1 MAEKT
6 IFPREEKADVLF
18 NKILNDPWACE
29 KLQGTFCNSLF
40 CNEDNNFPLSPAEF
54 SQALFN
60 AYHNR
65 DLSAFLMAICQNTL
79 FDLLRN
85 SFLIPYRFNA
95 DGRTNP
101 IIMTDESGNL
111 LPGYKTTVHE
121 KNYQHFYDVYCDLD
135 NKKNIYKILKEE
147 DFGKLQDKSLKLDLL
162 EEKKDATNISI
173 PKLKIENNIFVG
185 VIEDY
190 IDGYDLCDINLN
202 CKDINEIMNILIK
215 VSMELKK
222 IHEENIVISD
232 LNARNIRIDKSGT
245 PYFLDCLSYSI
256 GKYKSDVISRI
267 LLSYLVEHDIYPETI
282 TKEMDK
288 ISFMMLVF
296 NLIFDK
302 KFYYITYNEY
312 ESKIESIKY
321 LGALQNYFEMLR
333 TRKKQIDMPYLHE
346 IISDCDVKKFKKE
359 MR

>member
-121 KNYQHFYDVYCDLD
+121 KDYQHFYDVYCDLD
-135 NKKNIYKILKEE
+135 NKKNIYFAQAYRYRHAYASEKMDMEQQILEKNTGVLIIRELPDTVKLKETE
-147 DFGKLQDKSLKLDLL
+147 AEAYSAVWDLMIKLEKSLPM
-162 EEKKDATNISI
+162 AY
-173 PKLKIENNIFVG
+173 IFYG
-185 VIEDY
+185 QD
-190 IDGYDLCDINLN
+190 
-202 CKDINEIMNILIK
+202 
-215 VSMELKK
+215 S
-222 IHEENIVISD
+222 
-232 LNARNIRIDKSGT
+232 
-245 PYFLDCLSYSI
+245 
-256 GKYKSDVISRI
+256 
-267 LLSYLVEHDIYPETI
+267 LVEKNTRYDEIGIFLPDSLFLKNLERHVIKAEAIIYAE
-282 TKEMDK
+282 E
-288 ISFMMLVF
+288 
-296 NLIFDK
+296 
-302 KFYYITYNEY
+302 
-312 ESKIESIKY
+312 
-321 LGALQNYFEMLR
+321 
-333 TRKKQIDMPYLHE
+333 
-346 IISDCDVKKFKKE
+346 
-359 MR
+359 

>member
-101 IIMTDESGNL
+101 IYCPDIKQPYVKKITSIFMMS
-111 LPGYKTTVHE
+111 TVI
-121 KNYQHFYDVYCDLD
+121 LT
-135 NKKNIYKILKEE
+135 IRKI
-147 DFGKLQDKSLKLDLL
+147 F
-162 EEKKDATNISI
+162 
-173 PKLKIENNIFVG
+173 
-185 VIEDY
+185 
-190 IDGYDLCDINLN
+190 
-202 CKDINEIMNILIK
+202 ILHRPT
-215 VSMELKK
+215 VTAMPMLLKK
-222 IHEENIVISD
+222 WIWN
-232 LNARNIRIDKSGT
+232 
-245 PYFLDCLSYSI
+245 
-256 GKYKSDVISRI
+256 SRFW
-267 LLSYLVEHDIYPETI
+267 
-282 TKEMDK
+282 KK
-288 ISFMMLVF
+288 IPV
-296 NLIFDK
+296 
-302 KFYYITYNEY
+302 Y
-312 ESKIESIKY
+312 
-321 LGALQNYFEMLR
+321 
-333 TRKKQIDMPYLHE
+333 
-346 IISDCDVKKFKKE
+346 
-359 MR
+359 

>member
-121 KNYQHFYDVYCDLD
+121 KDYQHFYDVYCDLD
-135 NKKNIYKILKEE
+135 NKKNIYFAQAYRYRHAYASEKMDMEQQILEKNGNREEWELEHWCETADAENKQFCSGDRKEPAE
-147 DFGKLQDKSLKLDLL
+147 GEMAALTEQYETAQSAW
-162 EEKKDATNISI
+162 KDACLFWYDIWCESHQEPEPFST
-173 PKLKIENNIFVG
+173 
-185 VIEDY
+185 
-190 IDGYDLCDINLN
+190 DGPGT
-202 CKDINEIMNILIK
+202 
-215 VSMELKK
+215 
-222 IHEENIVISD
+222 SD
-232 LNARNIRIDKSGT
+232 
-245 PYFLDCLSYSI
+245 F
-256 GKYKSDVISRI
+256 
-267 LLSYLVEHDIYPETI
+267 
-282 TKEMDK
+282 
-288 ISFMMLVF
+288 
-296 NLIFDK
+296 
-302 KFYYITYNEY
+302 
-312 ESKIESIKY
+312 
-321 LGALQNYFEMLR
+321 
-333 TRKKQIDMPYLHE
+333 KQAEAQD
-346 IISDCDVKKFKKE
+346 
-359 MR
+359 

>member
-101 IIMTDESGNL
+101 IIMTDDSG
-111 LPGYKTTVHE
+111 
-121 KNYQHFYDVYCDLD
+121 NYQHFYDVYCDLD
-135 NKKNIYKILKEE
+135 NKKNIYFAQAYRYRHAYASEKMDMEQQILEKNTGVLIIRELPDTVKLKETE
-147 DFGKLQDKSLKLDLL
+147 AEAYSAVWDLMIKLEKSLPMAYIFYGQDSLVEENALRLRKIPSLDLPDSLFLKNL
-162 EEKKDATNISI
+162 ER
-173 PKLKIENNIFVG
+173 
-185 VIEDY
+185 
-190 IDGYDLCDINLN
+190 
-202 CKDINEIMNILIK
+202 
-215 VSMELKK
+215 
-222 IHEENIVISD
+222 H
-232 LNARNIRIDKSGT
+232 
-245 PYFLDCLSYSI
+245 
-256 GKYKSDVISRI
+256 
-267 LLSYLVEHDIYPETI
+267 
-282 TKEMDK
+282 
-288 ISFMMLVF
+288 
-296 NLIFDK
+296 
-302 KFYYITYNEY
+302 
-312 ESKIESIKY
+312 
-321 LGALQNYFEMLR
+321 
-333 TRKKQIDMPYLHE
+333 
-346 IISDCDVKKFKKE
+346 VKKAE
-359 MR
+359 AIIYAEE

>member
-111 LPGYKTTVHE
+111 LPGYKTTVRE
-121 KNYQHFYDVYCDLD
+121 KDYQCTDHPRAARHCQAERDRGRSLFCCLGSYDQTGEKSSYGVHFLWAG
-135 NKKNIYKILKEE
+135 
-147 DFGKLQDKSLKLDLL
+147 FSGRGKHPL
-162 EEKKDATNISI
+162 
-173 PKLKIENNIFVG
+173 
-185 VIEDY
+185 
-190 IDGYDLCDINLN
+190 
-202 CKDINEIMNILIK
+202 
-215 VSMELKK
+215 
-222 IHEENIVISD
+222 
-232 LNARNIRIDKSGT
+232 
-245 PYFLDCLSYSI
+245 
-256 GKYKSDVISRI
+256 
-267 LLSYLVEHDIYPETI
+267 
-282 TKEMDK
+282 
-288 ISFMMLVF
+288 
-296 NLIFDK
+296 
-302 KFYYITYNEY
+302 
-312 ESKIESIKY
+312 
-321 LGALQNYFEMLR
+321 
-333 TRKKQIDMPYLHE
+333 
-346 IISDCDVKKFKKE
+346 
-359 MR
+359 

>member
-121 KNYQHFYDVYCDLD
+121 KKLPSFFMMSTVILT
-135 NKKNIYKILKEE
+135 IRKI
-147 DFGKLQDKSLKLDLL
+147 F
-162 EEKKDATNISI
+162 
-173 PKLKIENNIFVG
+173 
-185 VIEDY
+185 
-190 IDGYDLCDINLN
+190 
-202 CKDINEIMNILIK
+202 ILHRPT
-215 VSMELKK
+215 VTAMPMLLKK
-222 IHEENIVISD
+222 WIW
-232 LNARNIRIDKSGT
+232 
-245 PYFLDCLSYSI
+245 
-256 GKYKSDVISRI
+256 ISRI
-267 LLSYLVEHDIYPETI
+267 LEKNTGVLIIRELPDTVKLKETEAEAYSAVWDLMI
-282 TKEMDK
+282 KLEKSLPMAY
-288 ISFMMLVF
+288 
-296 NLIFDK
+296 IFYGQD
-302 KFYYITYNEY
+302 
-312 ESKIESIKY
+312 S
-321 LGALQNYFEMLR
+321 LGRGKHPL
-333 TRKKQIDMPYLHE
+333 
-346 IISDCDVKKFKKE
+346 
-359 MR
+359 

>member
-111 LPGYKTTVHE
+111 LPGYKTTVRE
-121 KNYQHFYDVYCDLD
+121 KDYQHFYDVYCDLD
-135 NKKNIYKILKEE
+135 NKKNIYFAQAYRYRHAYASEKMDMEQQN
-147 DFGKLQDKSLKLDLL
+147 KLLPLSLS
-162 EEKKDATNISI
+162 A
-173 PKLKIENNIFVG
+173 
-185 VIEDY
+185 
-190 IDGYDLCDINLN
+190 
-202 CKDINEIMNILIK
+202 
-215 VSMELKK
+215 
-222 IHEENIVISD
+222 
-232 LNARNIRIDKSGT
+232 
-245 PYFLDCLSYSI
+245 
-256 GKYKSDVISRI
+256 
-267 LLSYLVEHDIYPETI
+267 
-282 TKEMDK
+282 
-288 ISFMMLVF
+288 
-296 NLIFDK
+296 
-302 KFYYITYNEY
+302 
-312 ESKIESIKY
+312 
-321 LGALQNYFEMLR
+321 
-333 TRKKQIDMPYLHE
+333 
-346 IISDCDVKKFKKE
+346 
-359 MR
+359 